1 MFQLQSIL
9 EDHERLKESREKKA
23 REKAEKEAK
32 RLAELQVTIGDCGS
46 EYSRRWRIMSDSLI
60 FTRDA
65 RAPQSPLLYPR
76 P

>member
-32 RLAELQVTIGDCGS
+32 RLAELQVTIGDCGTS
-46 EYSRRWRIMSDSLI
+46 TMEANILVDGVVCRI
-60 FTRDA
+60 R
-65 RAPQSPLLYPR
+65 
-76 P
+76 